1 MKAKHLTTLACC
13 LLMGLMV
20 MACGKQVKQVD
31 NEALEEEFAHA
42 PAWVLNGY
50 EEGAISGVASAK
62 IGKGGIQFARTEALA
77 RARDELARQV
87 SVKVKS
93 LVNNFVQQA
102 GLGDDQMAD
111 AFSKQVTRQ
120 VTNETLSGSKQRD
133 MWISPSSDIYVL
145 VVMEAAAV
153 KESVKQEMISSFQ
166 QESARWQEYQA
177 KNGDEELDREIEK
190 TFGGD
195 K

>member
-13 LLMGLMV
+13 LLMGLMAV
-20 MACGKQVKQVD
+20 ACGKQVKQVD

-42 PAWVLNGY
+42 PAWVLNGHA
-50 EEGAISGVASAK
+50 EGMISGVASAK

-145 VVMEAAAV
+145 VVMDAATV
-153 KESVKQEMISSFQ
+153 KESVKEGVVSSLRQ
-166 QESARWQEYQA
+166 DDARWQEYQA
-177 KNGDEELDREIEK
+177 KNADVELDREIEK

>member
-1 MKAKHLTTLACC
+1 MKPTRLTALACC
-13 LLMGLMV
+13 LLIGLMLT
-20 MACGKQVKQVD
+20 ACGKQVKKVD

-42 PAWVLNGY
+42 PAWVLNGFQ
-50 EEGAISGVASAK
+50 EGEISGVGSTK

-77 RARDELARQV
+77 KARDELARQV
-87 SVKVKS
+87 SVKVQS

-102 GLGDDQMAD
+102 GLGDDQLAD

-120 VTNETLSGSKQRD
+120 VTNETLAGSKQRD
-133 MWISPSSDIYVL
+133 MWISPSSELYVL
-145 VVMEAAAV
+145 VVMDAAAV
-153 KESVKQEMISSFQ
+153 KESVKNEVISSFQ
-166 QESARWQEYQA
+166 QDAARWREYQA
-177 KNGDEELDREIEK
+177 KNADVELDKEIEK